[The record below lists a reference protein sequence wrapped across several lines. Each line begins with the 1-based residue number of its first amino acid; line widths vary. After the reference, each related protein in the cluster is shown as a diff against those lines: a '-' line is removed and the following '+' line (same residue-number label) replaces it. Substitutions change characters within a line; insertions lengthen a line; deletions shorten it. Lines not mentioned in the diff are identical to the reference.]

1 MEKVLEIT
9 SNDHIIMI
17 DKLCK
22 RILGHPEIL
31 GRIIKGFI
39 KEAKD
44 ASLEEIIELIKGKKD
59 QEGNSYFQQLNNVI
73 DIAHHGRVEFDYFCC
88 INLPQADG
96 TMKRIYL
103 DVEIQNVENP
113 GYAPLTR
120 GNDYLSRMI
129 TSQNGKEYDYR
140 NYDGMKKTY
149 VIWILPQAAKKRD
162 GHVNRINSKLENVSG
177 STIERLESYDKSE
190 QIMIYLNKDHN
201 IKDKYEDSDWIK
213 TPLVIFLNNTYDLLI
228 KKEVMKEYG
237 FEEIEKEVK
246 KMCNLGEMIAR
257 ENIEKGHSIYLNKD
271 HNIKDKYEDSDWIKT
286 PLVIFLNNTY
296 DLLIKKEVMKEYG
309 FAEIGKEVKKMCN
322 LGEMIAREN
331 IEKGHSMGLEQGLVQ
346 GQKLER
352 IASIK
357 NLMKKMAIPLD
368 KAMDLL
374 DLSSIE
380 KEEMKKHFQS

>member
-1 MEKVLEIT
+1 MDKVLEIT

-44 ASLEEIIELIKGKKD
+44 VSLEEIIELVKGKKD
-59 QEGNSYFQQLNNVI
+59 QKGNSYFQQLNNVI
-73 DIAHHGRVEFDYFCC
+73 DIAHHGRAEFDYFCC
-88 INLPQADG
+88 INLPQA
-96 TMKRIYL
+96 T
-103 DVEIQNVENP
+103 
-113 GYAPLTR
+113 
-120 GNDYLSRMI
+120 
-129 TSQNGKEYDYR
+129 
-140 NYDGMKKTY
+140 
-149 VIWILPQAAKKRD
+149 KKRD
-162 GHVNRINSKLENVSG
+162 GHVNRINSKLENISG

-190 QIMIYLNKDHN
+190 QIMISLNKDHD

-257 ENIEKGHSIYLNKD
+257 ENIEKGHSI
-271 HNIKDKYEDSDWIKT
+271 
-286 PLVIFLNNTY
+286 
-296 DLLIKKEVMKEYG
+296 
-309 FAEIGKEVKKMCN
+309 
-322 LGEMIAREN
+322 
-331 IEKGHSMGLEQGLVQ
+331 GLEQ

-352 IASIK
+352 ITSIK

>member
-1 MEKVLEIT
+1 MDKVLEIT

-59 QEGNSYFQQLNNVI
+59 QEGNSYFQRLNNVI
-73 DIAHHGRVEFDYFCC
+73 DIAHHGRVEFNYFCC

-162 GHVNRINSKLENVSG
+162 GHVNCYKTNEHNISG

-201 IKDKYEDSDWIK
+201 IKDKYEDSD
-213 TPLVIFLNNTYDLLI
+213 
-228 KKEVMKEYG
+228 
-237 FEEIEKEVK
+237 
-246 KMCNLGEMIAR
+246 
-257 ENIEKGHSIYLNKD
+257 
-271 HNIKDKYEDSDWIKT
+271 
-286 PLVIFLNNTY
+286 
-296 DLLIKKEVMKEYG
+296 
-309 FAEIGKEVKKMCN
+309 
-322 LGEMIAREN
+322 
-331 IEKGHSMGLEQGLVQ
+331 
-346 GQKLER
+346 
-352 IASIK
+352 
-357 NLMKKMAIPLD
+357 
-368 KAMDLL
+368 
-374 DLSSIE
+374 
-380 KEEMKKHFQS
+380 